1 LLKGE
6 ASLTAVPD
14 GRVVVN
20 PTGSPLL
27 ATAGSGDVLA
37 GVIAALLA
45 GGVAANDAAAA
56 AAWLHGAA
64 GERLARTLG
73 DAGLL
78 AAEVAD
84 AVPRVRRAL
93 RASDTGHE

>member
-1 LLKGE
+1 M
-6 ASLTAVPD
+6 AAPD

-20 PTGSPLL
+20 PTGTPLL

-37 GVIAALLA
+37 GLIGALVA
-45 GGVAANDAAAA
+45 GGLETCDAAAA

-64 GERLARTLG
+64 GETLADRLG

-78 AAEVAD
+78 AHEVAD
-84 AVPRVRRAL
+84 TVPVVRSAL
-93 RASDTGHE
+93 RAGPVRRET